1 MKFLDQAKIY
11 LKSGDGGRGC
21 VSFRREKY
29 IEFGG
34 PNGGD
39 GGKGGSVYFVAVE
52 NLNTLI
58 DFRYQQHFK
67 AQNGQHGMGSEMSG
81 AKGED
86 LIIKVPVGTE
96 IVANDGETVL
106 ADMVEPG
113 QIYMAA
119 KGGDG
124 GRGNTRFKTS
134 TNQAPRYAEPGWP
147 GEEMWVWLR
156 LKIIAD
162 VGLIGLPNAG
172 KSTFLT
178 AVTKARPKIADYPFT
193 TLHPNL
199 GVAWVDEKEIV
210 LADIP
215 GLIEGA
221 HEGIGLGDRFL
232 KHVERCS
239 VFLHL
244 LDATSENIVQDYKTI
259 RKELKLYER
268 KLTEKPEVVA
278 LNKIDS
284 LTADEIKKKLS
295 SLKKVTKSPVFAI
308 SAIANMNTIDCLREI
323 AQYVPMRKHKQEEDA
338 ELKIQETETAPKKS
352 WSPLD

>member
-1 MKFLDQAKIY
+1 M
-11 LKSGDGGRGC
+11 
-21 VSFRREKY
+21 
-29 IEFGG
+29 
-34 PNGGD
+34 
-39 GGKGGSVYFVAVE
+39 AVE

-58 DFRYQQHFK
+58 DFRYRQHFK

-96 IVANDGETVL
+96 IVADDGETVL
-106 ADMVEPG
+106 ADMVEAG
-113 QIYMAA
+113 QTFLAA

-199 GVAWVDEKEIV
+199 GVAWTDGKEIV

-221 HEGIGLGDRFL
+221 HDGIGLGDRFL

-244 LDATSENIVQDYKTI
+244 IDATSEDIVRDYKTI
-259 RKELKLYER
+259 RRELELYKESLLQ
-268 KLTEKPEVVA
+268 KPEVVA

-284 LTADEIKKKLS
+284 LTPKEIEKKKKL
-295 SLKKVTKSPVFAI
+295 LAKNTTSPVFAI
-308 SAIANMNTIDCLREI
+308 SAIAGTNTADCLREI
-323 AQYVPMRKHKQEEDA
+323 AGFVPLKKKKADSIA
-338 ELKIQETETAPKKS
+338 EIEIETEPVRKP